1 MKKLIAIGLAAVL
14 ALGLLTLPVAAQAEY
29 TVYLEPYMEGNLMG
43 EDHTVTATV
52 LDDGDNPVENVLV
65 TFWIEYGP
73 NYEGPHTNSTYLHT
87 ARTSANGQASW
98 TYTGAMECGEEGIIA
113 WANYDED
120 PLYAGEP
127 YDEAYK
133 YWLLDKFSGGGKII
147 QEGEGKSK
155 TWPKITWGGWAGTAD
170 LGGWIELGAF
180 EVTFHNVSE
189 NDLDKAKFVSEDQ
202 ELGITEL
209 NWLIYGDQSS
219 CPDAYPPESEANFV
233 WLNVPGSL
241 ELEDGTVLEDC
252 MLGIRASDNGEPG
265 NIDDPEGDV
274 ATDSIAFALWY
285 DGDLIYESWLWGDF
299 DADQDDC
306 FSIRHELDSGNLQ
319 IVVLPD

>member
-1 MKKLIAIGLAAVL
+1 MKRLAIVFTATLVLFLILCLVPAALANSYEVSMGPMVEANVIG
-14 ALGLLTLPVAAQAEY
+14 E
-29 TVYLEPYMEGNLMG
+29 E
-43 EDHTVTATV
+43 HTVTVTIEPAPAEAEV
-52 LDDGDNPVENVLV
+52 YFEIVFGPNVGDNI
-65 TFWIEYGP
+65 TII
-73 NYEGPHTNSTYLHT
+73 TYD
-87 ARTSANGQASW
+87 GEASF
-98 TYTGAMECGEEGIIA
+98 TYTGDGNSGVDIIEA
-113 WANYDED
+113 AVNVSGTYYYPDEV
-120 PLYAGEP
+120 
-127 YDEAYK
+127 YK
-133 YWLLDKFSGGGKII
+133 FWLIDKFSGGGKII